1 MQIKRL
7 LRHLMTPDW
16 MARRAFPPDVL
27 ISIERAIAESERGH
41 EGELRFAVEA
51 GLPMAAL
58 LRDESARARAIEA
71 FSALH
76 VWDTAHDSGVLIYVQ
91 LVDRK
96 MEIVAD
102 RGINARVGQEQWDAI
117 CRKMELAF
125 RAGDFAAGA
134 LAAIAEINTLL
145 CRHFPASG
153 VNPNELPDRP
163 VIL

>member
-1 MQIKRL
+1 VNIKRL
-7 LRHLMTPDW
+7 LKHLLTPDW
-16 MARRAFPPDVL
+16 MARRAFPPHVL
-27 ISIERAIAESERGH
+27 ASIERAIAQSESGH

-51 GLPMAAL
+51 GLALTAL
-58 LRDESARARAIEA
+58 LRGASARERAIEA
-71 FSALH
+71 FSALR

-102 RGINARVGQEQWDAI
+102 RGISARVGQEQWGAI
-117 CRKMELAF
+117 CRKMEHSF
-125 RAGDFAAGA
+125 RAGDFTGGA

-145 CRHFPASG
+145 CRHFPAHG
-153 VNPNELPDRP
+153 ANPNELPDRP